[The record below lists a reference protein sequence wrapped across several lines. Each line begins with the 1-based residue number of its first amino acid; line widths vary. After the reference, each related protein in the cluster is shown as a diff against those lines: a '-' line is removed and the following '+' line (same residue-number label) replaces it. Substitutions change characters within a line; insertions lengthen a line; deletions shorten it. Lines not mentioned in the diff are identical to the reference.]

1 MNKNDLDRFSNELI
15 GKVKFDNPEFT
26 LKDSRRIIGKA
37 YTKISKEVRDAK
49 EAEDST
55 DKD

>member
-26 LKDSRRIIGKA
+26 LKDSRRVIGKA
-37 YTKISKEVRDAK
+37 YTKILKEVRDAK